1 MPPPIPPNP
10 PRRQNVVI
18 YSRVSTDKQNHD
30 SQLAELRH
38 YCANR
43 GWSESEEIID
53 TISGTKNSRKGLDRL
68 MAAVRRGK
76 VNVIVCFK
84 LDRLGRSLSH
94 LVQLVDEF
102 GTHRVALVV
111 PSQGIDT
118 SAKNPMAEMQLG
130 MMAVFAQFER
140 AIIVER
146 VNAGLAAAK
155 RRGVRLGRPR
165 KVNEHRDAGA
175 SVASARLDGAANCER
190 AGHFKFECFQTDC
203 DSRKGGIKLKA

>member
-1 MPPPIPPNP
+1 MK
-10 PRRQNVVI
+10 QTVI
-18 YSRVSTDKQNHD
+18 IYGRVSTDKQSHD
-30 SQLAELRH
+30 SQFAELRH
-38 YCANR
+38 YCTNR
-43 GWSESEEIID
+43 GWSEPEEIVD
-53 TISGTKNSRKGLDRL
+53 TISGTKNSRRGLDRL

-76 VNVIVCFK
+76 VNVVVCFK

-102 GTHRVALVV
+102 ATHRVALVV

-165 KVNEHRDAGA
+165 KVMNEYRDG
-175 SVASARLDGAANCER
+175 VLRLRAQGLTGRAIAKELGTSNSNVFRLIADLER
-190 AGHFKFECFQTDC
+190 A
-203 DSRKGGIKLKA
+203 A

>member
-1 MPPPIPPNP
+1 MK
-10 PRRQNVVI
+10 RTVVI
-18 YSRVSTDKQNHD
+18 YSRVSTDKQSHD

-43 GWSESEEIID
+43 GWSEPEEIVD
-53 TISGTKNSRKGLDRL
+53 TISGIKNSRAGLDRL

-76 VNVIVCFK
+76 VKVVVCFK

-102 GTHRVALVV
+102 ATHRVALVV

-155 RRGVRLGRPR
+155 KRGVRLGRPR
-165 KVNEHRDAGA
+165 KVNEYRDE
-175 SVASARLDGAANCER
+175 VLRLRTRGLTGRQIAKELGTSNSNVFRLIADLER
-190 AGHFKFECFQTDC
+190 A
-203 DSRKGGIKLKA
+203 A

>member
-1 MPPPIPPNP
+1 MKQTVI
-10 PRRQNVVI
+10 I
-18 YSRVSTDKQNHD
+18 YSRVSTDKQSHD

-43 GWSESEEIID
+43 GWSEPEEIVD
-53 TISGTKNSRKGLDRL
+53 TISGIKNSRTGLDRL

-76 VNVIVCFK
+76 VKVVVCFK

-102 GTHRVALVV
+102 ATHRVALVV

-165 KVNEHRDAGA
+165 KVMNEYRDG
-175 SVASARLDGAANCER
+175 VLRLRAQGLTGRAIAKELGTSNSNVFRLIADLER
-190 AGHFKFECFQTDC
+190 A
-203 DSRKGGIKLKA
+203 A

>member
-1 MPPPIPPNP
+1 MKQTVI
-10 PRRQNVVI
+10 I
-18 YSRVSTDKQNHD
+18 YSRVSTDKQSHD

-43 GWSESEEIID
+43 GWSEPEEIVD
-53 TISGTKNSRKGLDRL
+53 TISGIKNSRAGLDRL

-76 VNVIVCFK
+76 VSVVVCFK

-94 LVQLVDEF
+94 LVQLVDDF
-102 GTHRVALVV
+102 ATHKVALVV

-155 RRGVRLGRPR
+155 KRGVRLGRPR
-165 KVNEHRDAGA
+165 KVVNGHRDD
-175 SVASARLDGAANCER
+175 VLRLRAEGMSGRAIAKTLGTSNSNVFRLIATLEKAA
-190 AGHFKFECFQTDC
+190 
-203 DSRKGGIKLKA
+203 

>member
-1 MPPPIPPNP
+1 MK
-10 PRRQNVVI
+10 QNVVI

-38 YCANR
+38 YAGNR
-43 GWSESEEIID
+43 GWSAPEEIVD
-53 TISGTKNSRKGLDRL
+53 TISGTKNSRTGLDRL

-76 VNVIVCFK
+76 VNVVLCFK

-102 GTHRVALVV
+102 ATHRVALIV

-155 RRGVRLGRPR
+155 RRGVTLGRPR
-165 KVNEHRDAGA
+165 KVNEHRDAVARMRTRGLSGRQIA
-175 SVASARLDGAANCER
+175 SELGTSNSNVFRLIADLEKAA
-190 AGHFKFECFQTDC
+190 
-203 DSRKGGIKLKA
+203 

>member
-1 MPPPIPPNP
+1 MRNYCMK
-10 PRRQNVVI
+10 QNVVI
-18 YSRVSTDKQNHD
+18 YSRVSTDKQSHD

-43 GWSESEEIID
+43 GWSEPEEIVD

-76 VNVIVCFK
+76 VNVVVCFK

-102 GTHRVALVV
+102 AAHRVALVV

-155 RRGVRLGRPR
+155 RRGVKLGRPR
-165 KVNEHRDAGA
+165 KVVNEYRDEVLALRAQGLSGRA
-175 SVASARLDGAANCER
+175 IAKELGTSNSNVFRLIADLEKAA
-190 AGHFKFECFQTDC
+190 
-203 DSRKGGIKLKA
+203 